1 MGHRAELLIP
11 QWQCNGHPISA
22 QPLQYKGFPIQAR
35 LCGAGRAKAQGCRG
49 QLLSGAAGLQSYS
62 STQGHGGMLAHG
74 SSDGDETDLQCRME
88 GC

>member
-22 QPLQYKGFPIQAR
+22 QPLQHKGFPIPTQ
-35 LCGAGRAKAQGCRG
+35 LGGAGWAKAQGCRG
-49 QLLSGAAGLQSYS
+49 RLLSGAAGLQSDS

-74 SSDGDETDLQCRME
+74 SRVMETR
-88 GC
+88 